1 MWWVQDG
8 SEKSSPTHIHA
19 KEQSCQHGMEHHTW
33 DQPASHA
40 EEQAPA
46 RPEHNPRKPKGKA
59 KTKTSKEKEAEKV
72 CLLLLWSF
80 LACIP

>member
-1 MWWVQDG
+1 VQDG

-19 KEQSCQHGMEHHTW
+19 KEQCCQHEMEHHTW

-80 LACIP
+80 LACIR